1 MPQFDTFIF
10 SSSLF
15 YFILS
20 FLIVLY
26 GNYAQFLPRL
36 GALLKLRHKITHKAI
51 LKQASEVSLY
61 DLGFSYSHS
70 SSTLTK

>member
-26 GNYAQFLPRL
+26 GNYSRFLPQM
-36 GALLKLRHKITHKAI
+36 GSLLKLRHKCNTVAVDKHV
-51 LKQASEVSLY
+51 SEVSLFTS
-61 DLGFSYSHS
+61 GI
-70 SSTLTK
+70 TGINK